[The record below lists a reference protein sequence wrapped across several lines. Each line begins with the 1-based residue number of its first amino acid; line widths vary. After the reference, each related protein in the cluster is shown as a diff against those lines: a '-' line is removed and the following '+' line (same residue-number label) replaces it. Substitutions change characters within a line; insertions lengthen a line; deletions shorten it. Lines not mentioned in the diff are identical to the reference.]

1 MKIFKLTHVLG
12 AALIGLASFSSC
24 TDACKDVDC
33 GTGTCIEGTC
43 ACPDGFSGTNCG
55 TEDRA
60 QFIGN
65 FIMSGTIAA
74 SAGNVTFSDE
84 SMINTVS
91 TSSATKFIMTL
102 LGGDIV
108 VTCTAGSGTNGFAL
122 DATTFDGCD
131 YTGSGTITGANLS
144 LTLNETCPDPVG
156 SSVITITA
164 IKQ

>member
-33 GTGTCIEGTC
+33 GPGTCLEGTC
-43 ACPDGFSGTNCG
+43 ACPDGYSDANCG

-65 FIMSGTIAA
+65 YLASGTVVN
-74 SAGNVTFSDE
+74 AGNTVQFSDLAI
-84 SMINTVS
+84 SITNN
-91 TSSATKFIMTL
+91 SAVTKFTFNL
-102 LGGDIV
+102 DAGGVI
-108 VTCTAGSGTNGFAL
+108 VTCTAGSGTNGFTV

-131 YTGSGTITGANLS
+131 YTGSGSITGSNMS
-144 LTLNETCPDPVG
+144 MTLNESCPAPVG
-156 SSVITITA
+156 SSVITISA